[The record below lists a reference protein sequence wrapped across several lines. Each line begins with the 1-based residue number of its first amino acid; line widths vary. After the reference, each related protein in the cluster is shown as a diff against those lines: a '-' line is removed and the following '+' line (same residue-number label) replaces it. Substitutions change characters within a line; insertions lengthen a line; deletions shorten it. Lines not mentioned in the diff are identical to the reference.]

1 MVGGG
6 YHFCMKKLIPFFSLI
21 LFVFLFTGCPP
32 ESDPAPVEQEKETIS
47 FWHIDGYDNQ
57 MAAWRKIADN
67 FEKANPDVK
76 IEITVYEN
84 NEFKEKIAEMMA
96 AGKDLP
102 DIFRSWGGGVMIEQ
116 AEAGKLKDIGPAVL
130 SGAFGQ
136 SSHGAMTAYA
146 YNGKQYGAP
155 YSMGIIGLWY
165 NKAVFDAKG
174 LTEADFDTWEKF
186 LTSCATL
193 KDANIT
199 PIALGGAETWTEHYW
214 WTYPSQR
221 IGGEQAFMN
230 AYNGTGAFNTG
241 AFLTGMELVKELSV
255 AGWFQE
261 NYRDYGQQDASVLVA
276 DGRAAMTLMGQWT
289 PSTGRGNATT
299 EEGGE
304 AEFGLMMFPTISGGV
319 DNIKNVQG
327 GGDGYVIGKNAPAK
341 TVDFLMSMFKPE
353 NYKIIVEELEAC
365 PVLAGFDNLIS
376 PELAEVS
383 AAVRNADYFQLYYDQ
398 FFPYE
403 MGEVIKEATD
413 LALKTDI
420 SAQEACD
427 MIQNKWVE
435 IR

>member
-1 MVGGG
+1 
-6 YHFCMKKLIPFFSLI
+6 MKKYIPLFSLL
-21 LFVFLFTGCPP
+21 LFVVLFTGCPP
-32 ESDPAPVEQEKETIS
+32 ESDPAPVEPVTIS
-47 FWHIDGYDNQ
+47 FWHIDGYEDQ

-67 FEKANPDVK
+67 FEKANPGVK

-84 NEFKEKIAEMMA
+84 NEFKAKIAEMMA

-116 AEAGKLKDIGPAVL
+116 AEAGKLKDIGPAIPSTPIAQL
-130 SGAFGQ
+130 SD
-136 SSHGAMTAYA
+136 GAMGLYA

-155 YSMGIIGLWY
+155 YSLGIIGLWY
-165 NKAVFDAKG
+165 NKTVFEANG
-174 LTEADFDTWEKF
+174 LTEENFDTWENF
-186 LTSCATL
+186 IASCNTL
-193 KDANIT
+193 KADGIT
-199 PIALGGAETWTEHYW
+199 PIALGGAESWTEQYW

-261 NYRDYGQQDASVLVA
+261 NYRGYGQQDASVLVA
-276 DGRAAMTLMGQWT
+276 DGRAAMTLMGQWA
-289 PSTGRGNATT
+289 PSAGRGNATT
-299 EEGGE
+299 DEGRE
-304 AEFGLMMFPTISGGV
+304 AEFGLMLFPTISGGV
-319 DNIKNVQG
+319 DAITNVQG

-383 AAVRNADYFQLYYDQ
+383 AAVRKADYFQLYYDQ

-403 MGEVIKEATD
+403 MGEIIKEATD

-420 SAQEACD
+420 SAQAACD

>member
-1 MVGGG
+1 
-6 YHFCMKKLIPFFSLI
+6 MKKYIPLFSLL
-21 LFVFLFTGCPP
+21 LFVVLFTGCPH
-32 ESDPAPVEQEKETIS
+32 ESDPAPVEPVTIT
-47 FWHIDGYDNQ
+47 FWHIDEGDDQ
-57 MAAWRKIADN
+57 MVAWRQIADN
-67 FEKANPDVK
+67 FERENPGVE

-84 NEFKEKIAEMMA
+84 GEFKAKIAEMMA
-96 AGKDLP
+96 AGEDLP

-116 AEAGKLKDIGPAVL
+116 AEAGKLKDIGPAIL

-136 SSHGAMTAYA
+136 SSHGALTAYS

-165 NKAVFDAKG
+165 NKAVLADCG
-174 LTEADFDTWEKF
+174 LTEADFDTWTAFLDSCEKI
-186 LTSCATL
+186 
-193 KDANIT
+193 KGKGYV

-221 IGGEQAFMN
+221 IGGEQAFMD

-241 AFLTGMELVKELSV
+241 AFLTGMEMVEDLRDAEL
-255 AGWFQE
+255 FQDE
-261 NYRDYGQQDASVLVA
+261 YLEDGQQDACVLVA
-276 DGRAAMTLMGQWT
+276 DGDAAMTLMGQWA
-289 PSTGRGNATT
+289 PSTGRGNATKPA
-299 EEGGE
+299 GRE
-304 AEFGLMMFPTISGGV
+304 AEFGLMLFPTVSGGV
-319 DNIKNVQG
+319 DAITNVQG

-341 TVDFLMSMFKPE
+341 AVDFLLSLYTPE
-353 NYKIIVEELEAC
+353 NYKIIVERLEAC
-365 PVLAGFDNLIS
+365 PVFAGFDNLIS

-413 LALKTDI
+413 LVLKGETF
-420 SAQEACD
+420 AQEACD
-427 MIQNKWVE
+427 MIQEKWNE